1 MTKPTRAARRTG
13 RARRSPPR
21 WARRPRRRPRAR
33 RRCRARRAPCVGMS
47 RMTDASFMASSIFQ
61 ARAVEGAPDKAARKP
76 RGSGALGN
84 FGEDA
89 ARAHDPPPPVKEP
102 RVPNGTGTTARSL
115 SQTEGRRRQAAR
127 AARMRG
133 AGRFFGHETAFWHGI
148 AAKIPLSLLAL
159 AETPGRRKEQG
170 GKQGNLCQNA
180 FGGHFDGEIAH
191 GDPARRLPTGFRE
204 LGAREGRSGRCR
216 KTATPVRPAPGR
228 TGAPASGL
236 TPNRTPPATRPPCR
250 CAPR

>member
-180 FGGHFDGEIAH
+180 VWWPFRRRNR
-191 GDPARRLPTGFRE
+191 ARRSRPPPADRLS
-204 LGAREGRSGRCR
+204 GARSPRRTIGAMQKDGD
-216 KTATPVRPAPGR
+216 ARPTAPGR